1 MLSFFGYGMIIVFMT
16 LIMTK
21 RLAPLVAMTVI
32 PIVFAVL
39 AGFSGDMG
47 TMMIEG
53 LRKVAPTA
61 IMVMF
66 AILYFGM
73 MFDTGLFDP
82 IIRTFIKL
90 IKGDPAKAVVFATLL
105 AGLVSLDGDG
115 STTYMIT
122 LTAMLPLFRRLG
134 LNPLILPCV
143 VILAASVTNLL
154 PWGGPLARAA
164 ASLQVETTE
173 LFLPLIPAMAISF
186 VGVLLLAL
194 FLGLQERKRLGKL
207 TLPNNQS
214 RANDED
220 MSDLMILSS
229 ENAELRRPKLFW
241 LNATLTIVLMGS
253 LVMGILPLPILFM
266 LAFSIALVIN
276 YPGLDEQ
283 RQRISAHAPT
293 ALNQIAIFLAA
304 GIFAGILSGT
314 GMVKAMSDTLLH
326 ALPPEWGAY
335 LAPITAILS
344 IPGTFFMSNDA
355 FYYGVVPVLAH
366 AAEAYGISAAE
377 IGRASMVG
385 QPVHLLSP
393 LVASTYLLVGLAG
406 VEFSDHQKYTFKW
419 ALALC
424 GLIMLSSMLLG
435 LYPLYATASNIAG
448 S

>member
-1 MLSFFGYGMIIVFMT
+1 MLSFFGYGMIVVFMT

-21 RLAPLVAMTVI
+21 RLAPLVAMTII
-32 PIVFAVL
+32 PIIFAMM
-39 AGFSGDMG
+39 AGFTGDMG

-61 IMVMF
+61 VMVMF

-82 IIRTFIKL
+82 IIKTFIKL
-90 IKGDPAKAVVFATLL
+90 IKGDPAKAVLFAALL
-105 AGLVSLDGDG
+105 AGMVSLDGDG

-164 ASLQVETTE
+164 AALQVETTE
-173 LFLPLIPAMAISF
+173 LFLPLIPSMLISF
-186 VGVLLLAL
+186 GGVLLLAYY
-194 FLGLQERKRLGKL
+194 LGLQERRRLGKL
-207 TLPNNQS
+207 ALPGTSGGRYVQ
-214 RANDED
+214 ATDED
-220 MSDLMILSS
+220 IGDLLTLSD
-229 ENAELRRPKLFW
+229 ENAQLRRPKMFW
-241 LNATLTIVLMGS
+241 LNAALTISLMGC
-253 LVMGILPLPILFM
+253 LVVEVLPLPILFM
-266 LAFSIALVIN
+266 MAFSIALVIN
-276 YPGLDEQ
+276 YPGIDDQ
-283 RQRISAHAPT
+283 RRRIAAHAPT

-314 GMVKAMSDTLLH
+314 GMVKAMSDTLLW
-326 ALPPEWGAY
+326 ALPESWGAY
-335 LAPITAILS
+335 LAPITALVS

-355 FYYGVVPVLAH
+355 FYYGVLPVLAH

-419 ALALC
+419 SMALSL
-424 GLIMLSSMLLG
+424 LIMLSSMLLG
-435 LYPLYATASNIAG
+435 LYPLYSVMD
-448 S
+448 

>member
-1 MLSFFGYGMIIVFMT
+1 MLSILGYGMIITFMS

-21 RLAPLVAMTVI
+21 RLAPLVAMTTI
-32 PIVFAVL
+32 PIIFAML
-39 AGFSGDMG
+39 GGFTGDMG
-47 TMMIEG
+47 LMMIEG

-61 IMVMF
+61 VMVMF

-82 IIRTFIKL
+82 VIRTFLKL
-90 IKGDPAKAVVFATLL
+90 IKGDPAKAVLFATVL
-105 AGLVSLDGDG
+105 AGMVSLDGDG

-122 LTAMLPLFRRLG
+122 VTAMLPLFKRLKI
-134 LNPLILPCV
+134 NPLILPCV

-173 LFLPLIPAMAISF
+173 LFLPLIPAMMIGFLS
-186 VGVLLLAL
+186 VLAL
-194 FLGLQERKRLGKL
+194 AFYLGLQERKRLGTL
-207 TLPNNQS
+207 TLPGDPRRHAS
-214 RANDED
+214 VSDD
-220 MSDLMILSS
+220 DISDLLTLSD
-229 ENAELRRPKLFW
+229 ENAELRRPKMFW
-241 LNATLTIVLMGS
+241 LNAVLTIALMAC
-253 LVMGILPLPILFM
+253 LVVELLPLPILFM
-266 LAFSIALVIN
+266 LAFSVALVIN
-276 YPGLDEQ
+276 YPGIDDQ
-283 RQRISAHAPT
+283 RRRIAAHAPT

-314 GMVKAMSDTLLH
+314 GMVKAMSETLLW
-326 ALPPEWGAY
+326 ALPDSWGAY
-335 LAPITAILS
+335 LAPITAIIS

-355 FYYGVVPVLAH
+355 FYYGVLPVLAH

-393 LVASTYLLVGLAG
+393 LVASTYLLAGLAG

-419 ALALC
+419 SLLLC
-424 GLIMLSSMLLG
+424 LVIMAASMAFG
-435 LYPLYATASNIAG
+435 LYPWYSTTS
-448 S
+448 

>member
-1 MLSFFGYGMIIVFMT
+1 MLSILGYGMIITFMS

-21 RLAPLVAMTVI
+21 RLAPLVAMTTI
-32 PIVFAVL
+32 PILFAIL
-39 AGFSGDMG
+39 GGFSADMG
-47 TMMIEG
+47 LMMIDG

-61 IMVMF
+61 VMVMF

-82 IIRTFIKL
+82 IIRTFIRL
-90 IKGDPAKAVVFATLL
+90 IKGDPAKAVLFATLL
-105 AGLVSLDGDG
+105 AGMVSLDGDG

-122 LTAMLPLFRRLG
+122 LTAMLPLFKRLKI
-134 LNPLILPCV
+134 NPLILPCV

-173 LFLPLIPAMAISF
+173 LFLPLIPAMVIAF
-186 VGVLLLAL
+186 VSVLAL
-194 FLGLQERKRLGKL
+194 AFYLGLQERKRLGVL
-207 TLPNNQS
+207 SLPGDHRRPASAQ
-214 RANDED
+214 DED
-220 MSDLMILSS
+220 MSDLLTLSD
-229 ENAELRRPKLFW
+229 ENAELRRPKMFW
-241 LNATLTIVLMGS
+241 LNAVLTLVLMGS
-253 LVMGILPLPILFM
+253 LVVEVLPLPILFM
-266 LAFSIALVIN
+266 LAFSLALVIN
-276 YPGLDEQ
+276 YPGMDDQ
-283 RQRISAHAPT
+283 RRRIAAHAPT

-314 GMVKAMSDTLLH
+314 GMVKAMSETLLW
-326 ALPPEWGAY
+326 ALPQSWGAY

-355 FYYGVVPVLAH
+355 FYYGVLPVLAH

-393 LVASTYLLVGLAG
+393 LVASTYLLCGLAG

-419 ALALC
+419 SLLLC
-424 GLIMLSSMLLG
+424 LVIMAASMLFG
-435 LYPLYATASNIAG
+435 LYPWYSTAV
-448 S
+448 

>member
-1 MLSFFGYGMIIVFMT
+1 MLSILGYGMIITFMS

-21 RLAPLVAMTVI
+21 RLAPLVAMTTI
-32 PIVFAVL
+32 PIIFAML
-39 AGFSGDMG
+39 GGFTGDMG
-47 TMMIEG
+47 LMMIEG

-61 IMVMF
+61 VMVMF

-82 IIRTFIKL
+82 VIRTFLKL
-90 IKGDPAKAVVFATLL
+90 IKGDPAKAVLFATVL
-105 AGLVSLDGDG
+105 AGMVSLDGDG

-122 LTAMLPLFRRLG
+122 VTAMLPLFKRLKI
-134 LNPLILPCV
+134 NPLILPCV

-173 LFLPLIPAMAISF
+173 LFLPLIPAMVIGFLS
-186 VGVLLLAL
+186 VLAL
-194 FLGLQERKRLGKL
+194 AFYLGLQERKRLGTL
-207 TLPNNQS
+207 TLPGDPRRHAS
-214 RANDED
+214 VSDD
-220 MSDLMILSS
+220 DISDLLTLSD
-229 ENAELRRPKLFW
+229 ENAELRRPKMFW
-241 LNATLTIVLMGS
+241 LNAVLTIALMAC
-253 LVMGILPLPILFM
+253 LVVELLPLPILFM
-266 LAFSIALVIN
+266 LAFSVALVIN
-276 YPGLDEQ
+276 YPGIDDQ
-283 RQRISAHAPT
+283 RRRIAAHAPT

-314 GMVKAMSDTLLH
+314 GMVKAMSETLLW
-326 ALPPEWGAY
+326 ALPDSWGAY
-335 LAPITAILS
+335 LAPITAIIS

-355 FYYGVVPVLAH
+355 FYYGVLPVLAH

-393 LVASTYLLVGLAG
+393 LVASTYLLAGLAG

-419 ALALC
+419 SLLLC
-424 GLIMLSSMLLG
+424 LVIMAASMAFG
-435 LYPLYATASNIAG
+435 LYPWYSTTS
-448 S
+448 